1 MFLEPAPQAPTEDLP
16 LPEGFKPLVGFK
28 LCPPGGVYLQ
38 LFFWLLDN
46 VTDVIQIVTFVL
58 HKDFGFA
65 FFVGFFVA
73 MGLVYALFVM
83 VQLES
88 DSIANRGGPIAGSV
102 LLAPFRAAVE
112 SAEAGVAT
120 MTWGWILRAEQQI
133 EAFLVRA
140 KGAQMRRRSLMMI
153 VSFDSE
159 YNLNKPVTT
168 IRSPRFLLLR
178 MRKGQDKQ
186 GAVDQV
192 QPVRSPLTTV
202 FPNMCSLPS
211 QGYIKISDIL
221 LYMIWQGIS
230 DLPELMPGREGLQK
244 SPL

>member
-1 MFLEPAPQAPTEDLP
+1 MRRRPRGVLG
-16 LPEGFKPLVGFK
+16 GFGVWSSSSWFVIGSGATKPF
-28 LCPPGGVYLQ
+28 
-38 LFFWLLDN
+38 LLD
-46 VTDVIQIVTFVL
+46 I
-58 HKDFGFA
+58 
-65 FFVGFFVA
+65 
-73 MGLVYALFVM
+73 
-83 VQLES
+83 
-88 DSIANRGGPIAGSV
+88 P
-102 LLAPFRAAVE
+102 
-112 SAEAGVAT
+112 
-120 MTWGWILRAEQQI
+120 MTS
-133 EAFLVRA
+133 
-140 KGAQMRRRSLMMI
+140 RSLMMI